1 LLVLKTQWEKRAM
14 HEESYQMDA
23 GNQVKWEEE
32 NWMTKA

>member
-1 LLVLKTQWEKRAM
+1 M